1 MSTSGRSSLHAREQS
16 YQSQVAAVEVH
27 RKSHFTATT
36 TTHMKAINKARK
48 PLARWLFLHP
58 RRQLSSDQ
66 NKGVGNRGAAHEAAP
81 GDQEHL
87 SPRFPPLPRRELRP
101 LHSSPSLAPRTK
113 DGHGDCVATVTGAQ
127 GTLAAK
133 GVQEAVR
140 CPPLV
145 PLLVLRVAFLLIYAR
160 PSSFEA
166 NSTFQVSHARRDRAL
181 FMEKAYLWGRRK
193 GDELVSLKD
202 LVAEEGEEGEMLDD
216 GLKMPVIPP
225 PQTPHEPM
233 EFLSRSWSVSAS
245 EISKALLA
253 GNKKRNFVVDRLPEM
268 MIPETLVIAAA
279 AAAPPQRTHKRLDRV
294 NAMKPFGI
302 LSWQR
307 FALMAVQPRSGI
319 NPAAIGKWFHHQEAN
334 RTKAK
339 CKEKARAEKA
349 RIHALV
355 SVAGVAAAV
364 AAVAAASNSGDQTSK
379 MSAAMAS
386 ATEILASHCVE
397 IAEQTG
403 ADHELVAAAIRS
415 AVDVKTAGDLM
426 TLTAAAATA
435 LRGAAALK
443 SRLQREAR
451 NNAAVIPYE
460 KSRCSSPDIWCKEGE
475 LLKRTGKGTVHWK
488 RVSIYINRKSQ
499 VIVKLKS
506 KHIGGA
512 LSKKK
517 KSESS
522 ESKRKTRPALT

>member
-1 MSTSGRSSLHAREQS
+1 
-16 YQSQVAAVEVH
+16 
-27 RKSHFTATT
+27 
-36 TTHMKAINKARK
+36 
-48 PLARWLFLHP
+48 
-58 RRQLSSDQ
+58 
-66 NKGVGNRGAAHEAAP
+66 
-81 GDQEHL
+81 
-87 SPRFPPLPRRELRP
+87 
-101 LHSSPSLAPRTK
+101 
-113 DGHGDCVATVTGAQ
+113 
-127 GTLAAK
+127 
-133 GVQEAVR
+133 
-140 CPPLV
+140 
-145 PLLVLRVAFLLIYAR
+145 
-160 PSSFEA
+160 
-166 NSTFQVSHARRDRAL
+166 
-181 FMEKAYLWGRRK
+181 MEKGYLWGRRK

-202 LVAEEGEEGEMLDD
+202 LVAEEEEEGEMSEG

-279 AAAPPQRTHKRLDRV
+279 AAAPPQSTHKRLDRV
-294 NAMKPFGI
+294 NAMKPLGI

-339 CKEKARAEKA
+339 CKERARAEKA

-403 ADHELVAAAIRS
+403 VDHEHVAAAIRS
-415 AVDVKTAGDLM
+415 AVDFKTAGDLM

-435 LRGAAALK
+435 LRGASALK

-460 KSRCSSPDIWCKEGE
+460 KSQCCSPDIWCKEGE
-475 LLKRTGKGTVHWK
+475 LLKRTGKGTLHWK
-488 RVSIYINRKSQ
+488 RVSIYVNRKSQ

-517 KSESS
+517 KSVVYGVYDDVAAWPERAGERCCFGLRTAQGSIEFECENS
-522 ESKRKTRPALT
+522 TTKLRWVDGVQNLLKQVSGDAEHVEHAMELLKLR

>member
-1 MSTSGRSSLHAREQS
+1 
-16 YQSQVAAVEVH
+16 
-27 RKSHFTATT
+27 
-36 TTHMKAINKARK
+36 
-48 PLARWLFLHP
+48 
-58 RRQLSSDQ
+58 
-66 NKGVGNRGAAHEAAP
+66 
-81 GDQEHL
+81 
-87 SPRFPPLPRRELRP
+87 
-101 LHSSPSLAPRTK
+101 
-113 DGHGDCVATVTGAQ
+113 
-127 GTLAAK
+127 
-133 GVQEAVR
+133 
-140 CPPLV
+140 
-145 PLLVLRVAFLLIYAR
+145 
-160 PSSFEA
+160 
-166 NSTFQVSHARRDRAL
+166 
-181 FMEKAYLWGRRK
+181 MEKAYLWGRRK

-517 KSESS
+517 KSVVYGVYDDVAAWPERAGERCCFGLRTAQGSIEFECENS
-522 ESKRKTRPALT
+522 VSKQRWVDGVQNLLKQASGDAEQVEHAMELLKLR